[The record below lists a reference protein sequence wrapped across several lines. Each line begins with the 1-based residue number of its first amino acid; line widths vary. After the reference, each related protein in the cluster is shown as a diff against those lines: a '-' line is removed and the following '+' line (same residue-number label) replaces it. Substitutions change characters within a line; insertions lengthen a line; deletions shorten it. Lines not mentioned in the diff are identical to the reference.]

1 MKTIQEKTREET
13 LAAILGID
21 IEGITESKWDT
32 YGLRTFEADG
42 GEYAIGTNEECDEA
56 AADYIR
62 ETVWAF
68 QGWFIADHSPEGL
81 TSQNIDALRGDS
93 CEDANAA
100 LIALIEAGS
109 GMADFIDAAIKADG
123 RGHFL
128 AGYDGEE
135 LESDCGNVFA
145 YRIN

>member
-128 AGYDGEE
+128 AGYDGGE